1 MINILKVRTNLFSNS
16 VVVSSVRSV
25 FETKSLFNEV
35 KTGAA
40 NSNLFKLR
48 KATGYGMSKCK
59 EALEKCSGN
68 VEQVGF

>member
-1 MINILKVRTNLFSNS
+1 MLKVRTSLFSNS

-25 FETKSLFNEV
+25 FETKSLVSEV
-35 KTGAA
+35 KPGAS

-68 VEQVGF
+68 VEQVGI